1 MKVMGISYG
10 LKFEMRL
17 PQELIDRIVLMNGWW
32 FAYASGICSNI
43 KHPKKR
49 TLRSAIKHRTLIG
62 FDEQYLYEQDI
73 NYLVRAYSKKREFV
87 QKVMSEYNVTYQ
99 QMELHAYD
107 NDIYTFFE
115 DVDIGDVKGMNRIVK
130 NCIRH
135 GAYVTFEKFVRRGY
149 AISRTCLFRL
159 VAYSHP
165 LPYIQVLCDS
175 GLVFDDLLIA
185 PLVKRRQIASLALIV
200 HRNRLEPQLLEKYAL
215 LQELLSFDDKINGY
229 MCSSDIGSI
238 KCVLIGT
245 SEKFNFVLDPEQD
258 KSMSVIDFTQHPRIF
273 ANFCHHMVTRTSI
286 HFERDIFSANT
297 FHRLMRL
304 ANCKGL
310 FSPHN
315 TQIDNYRWYSN
326 SLISGTSHGN
336 GLGTKACIDMW
347 YIVVYGTAFRI
358 VYDWFQIETK
368 ITPVSFEYTEY
379 CTSLRYP
386 GLYEYNA
393 RFRRT
398 YTNV

>member
-1 MKVMGISYG
+1 
-10 LKFEMRL
+10 MRL
-17 PQELIDRIVLMNGWW
+17 PQELIDRIVLMNGWC
-32 FAYASGICSNI
+32 FAHASTVCSEQMLNR
-43 KHPKKR
+43 HSR
-49 TLRSAIKHRTLIG
+49 TRSLRSAIKHQTLMG
-62 FDEQYLYEQDI
+62 FNEQYLYEQDI
-73 NYLVRAYSKKREFV
+73 NYLVRAYFKKREFV

-115 DVDIGDVKGMNRIVK
+115 DVDIDDVKGMNRIVK

-185 PLVKRRQIASLALIV
+185 PLVKRRQIASLAYIV
-200 HRNRLEPQLLEKYAL
+200 QCNRLEPQLLKKYVL
-215 LQELLSFDDKINGY
+215 LQELLSLYDTSTSCMWIA
-229 MCSSDIGSI
+229 DITSI
-238 KCVLIGT
+238 RYVLNCT
-245 SEKFNFVLDPEQD
+245 LKKFNFVLDPDLD
-258 KSMSVIDFTQHPRIF
+258 KSLAIIDFTQYPRIF
-273 ANFCHHMVTRTSI
+273 ANFCHHMVKRA
-286 HFERDIFSANT
+286 HFNLIEPDIFAANT

-315 TQIDNYRWYSN
+315 TQIDNYRWYRD
-326 SLISGTSHGN
+326 LFISGTSHGN
-336 GLGTKACIDMW
+336 GFGTKVCIEMW
-347 YIVVYGTAFRI
+347 GSFSYMVGYRFLH
-358 VYDWFQIETK
+358 DWVEKSDK
-368 ITPVSFEYTEY
+368 IPLMSFNLTEY
-379 CTSLRYP
+379 YTSLRYP

-393 RFRRT
+393 RFIRNP
-398 YTNV
+398 NV